1 MAIFARENAASR
13 CLTEHYVWQIVTA
26 TGVKTLFSIFYSC
39 HVSTFLK
46 CFFYFTNVFVIKNV
60 CVVCYVCSRA
70 MQHGSIIAQEALTT
84 IQYAES
90 YVF

>member
-39 HVSTFLK
+39 HIFNILKMFFLLYQR
-46 CFFYFTNVFVIKNV
+46 F
-60 CVVCYVCSRA
+60 CY
-70 MQHGSIIAQEALTT
+70 
-84 IQYAES
+84 
-90 YVF
+90 